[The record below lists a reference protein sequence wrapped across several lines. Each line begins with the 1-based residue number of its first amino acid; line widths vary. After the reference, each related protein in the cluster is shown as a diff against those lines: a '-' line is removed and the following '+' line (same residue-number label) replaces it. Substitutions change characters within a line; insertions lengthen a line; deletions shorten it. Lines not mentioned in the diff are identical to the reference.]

1 MTNYFL
7 SKKKEALVSKSV
19 YDIIKR
25 QNGEAFAQGIRR
37 YDNGI
42 FDVPNLPEIVKF
54 AGRNPILLLP
64 FLESLKQVKIS
75 GVETGKSP
83 FELLKEAG
91 YEAFYAD
98 SLEKQNQIE
107 PYYAENEA
115 LCTFMDKS
123 RYIRYH
129 IIHAIKEGAEKLK
142 RSDFKGKEKRE
153 DAYATSVLSIQIL
166 KEGGFISIK
175 NRYNHGVDNSDNT
188 FNSNPDNIIKGLSLS
203 LKRHFN
209 VDFSSQEKDLPIG
222 YQYID
227 GKIYQIHTER
237 DHIYFGD
244 RFYIQNGV
252 VHFLDKDF
260 EMVVDDFIIDLKRR
274 KVYYPEATGPLN
286 RVGQISQEQS
296 NLHLLIEDEIKD
308 KVVRVSKSGD
318 EKAFF
323 ANGNLILKV
332 KGNQLTHLYLPTSK
346 RQAISLFNFHPT
358 IEVFESVFVSEIQGT
373 SFYHCPCLKEVKM
386 PLVKEVLEMFMVNN
400 KALVEVDFP
409 SLEKMGKNA
418 FIQLPS
424 ISKLV
429 FFSLKEVGPY
439 CLRELNG
446 LTKLSAPQLEKV
458 GLNSLQRLLSIS
470 TLELASLKICDN
482 GAISSCPQLKEI
494 KLQKLQSVADYCVC
508 DVPKLEVL
516 NMPLLEKVGDFS
528 LRHLGLKSLLL
539 TTLKEVGHECF
550 HCNKKLRKSAF
561 PNLEKTGAGFLSN
574 CPCLMEVEV
583 PNLKVFQTDIFKK
596 SNNLKVIKADS
607 LTQISKYAGL
617 KYLPS
622 LMCLYAPNLEERV
635 LFASFYLHPFQEQ
648 LILRNK
654 SQEYLQMMREGQKGR
669 FYE

>member
-1 MTNYFL
+1 M
-7 SKKKEALVSKSV
+7 SKSV
-19 YDIIKR
+19 YETIKR
-25 QNGEAFAQGIRR
+25 QNGEAFAQAIRR

-42 FDVPNLPEIVKF
+42 FDVENLPEIVKF
-54 AGRNPILLLP
+54 AGRNPIPLLP
-64 FLESLKQVKIS
+64 FLESLKQVKIPE
-75 GVETGKSP
+75 VETEKSP

-91 YEAFYAD
+91 YKAFYANT
-98 SLEKQNQIE
+98 LEKQNSIE
-107 PYYAENEA
+107 PYYTENEA

-129 IIHAIKEGAEKLK
+129 IIHAIKEGAEQLK

-153 DAYATSVLSIQIL
+153 DEYGVSVLSIQIL

-175 NRYNHGVDNSDNT
+175 NRYNHGVENSDNT
-188 FNSNPDNIIKGLSLS
+188 YNSNPDNIIKGLSLA

-222 YQYID
+222 YQFID
-227 GKIYQIHTER
+227 GKIYKYHTER
-237 DHIYFGD
+237 EHIYFGD

-252 VHFLDKDF
+252 VNFLDKDF
-260 EMVVDDFIIDLKRR
+260 EIVVDDFVIDLKRK
-274 KVYYPEATGPLN
+274 KVYYPEVNGSLKKT
-286 RVGQISQEQS
+286 SQKSQDKS

-318 EKAFF
+318 EKALFV
-323 ANGNLILKV
+323 NGNLILKA
-332 KGNQLTHLYLPTSK
+332 KANQLTHLYLPSTK
-346 RQAISLFNFHPT
+346 RQAASLFNFHPT
-358 IEVFESVFVSEIQGT
+358 IEVFESAFISEIQGT

-386 PLVKEVLEMFMVNN
+386 PLVKEILGMFMVNN

-409 SLEKMGKNA
+409 SLEKMGKNS
-418 FIQLPS
+418 FLQLPS

-458 GLNSLQRLLSIS
+458 GLNSLQKLLSLA
-470 TLELASLKICDN
+470 TLELGALKMCDN
-482 GAISSCPQLKEI
+482 GVISSCPQLKEI
-494 KLQKLQSVADYCVC
+494 KLQKLQSLADYCVC

-516 NMPLLEKVGDFS
+516 DIPLLEKMGDFS
-528 LRHLGLKSLLL
+528 LNNLGLKSLFLP
-539 TTLKEVGHECF
+539 TLKEVGNECLYR
-550 HCNKKLRKSAF
+550 NKKLRKAVF
-561 PNLEKTGAGFLSN
+561 LNLEKTGAGFLSN
-574 CPCLMEVEV
+574 CNCLMEVEV
-583 PNLKVFQTDIFKK
+583 PNLKEFQTDIFKK

-607 LTQISKYAGL
+607 LAQISKYAGL

-622 LMCLYAPNLEERV
+622 LMCLYAPLLDERS

-648 LILRNK
+648 LILRSGSK
-654 SQEYLQMMREGQKGR
+654 EYLQMMREGQKGR
-669 FYE
+669 LYE

>member
-1 MTNYFL
+1 MSRTI
-7 SKKKEALVSKSV
+7 
-19 YDIIKR
+19 YDVIKR

-42 FDVPNLPEIVKF
+42 FDIPNLPEIVKF
-54 AGRNPILLLP
+54 AGRNPLPLLP
-64 FLESLKQVKIS
+64 FLESLKQVKIPEI
-75 GVETGKSP
+75 ETDKNP

-91 YEAFYAD
+91 YDAFYAD
-98 SLEKQNQIE
+98 TLEKQNSIE
-107 PYYAENEA
+107 PYYTENEA

-129 IIHAIKEGAEKLK
+129 IIHAIKEGAEQLK

-153 DAYATSVLSIQIL
+153 DEYGVSVLSIQIL

-175 NRYNHGVDNSDNT
+175 NRYNHGVENSDNT
-188 FNSNPDNIIKGLSLS
+188 YNSNPDNIMKGLSLA

-222 YQYID
+222 YQFID
-227 GKIYQIHTER
+227 GKIYKYHTER
-237 DHIYFGD
+237 EHIYFGD

-252 VHFLDKDF
+252 VNFLDKDF
-260 EMVVDDFIIDLKRR
+260 EIVVDDFVIDLKRK
-274 KVYYPEATGPLN
+274 KVYYPEVNGSLKKT
-286 RVGQISQEQS
+286 SQKSQDKS

-318 EKAFF
+318 EKALFV
-323 ANGNLILKV
+323 NGNLILKA
-332 KGNQLTHLYLPTSK
+332 KANQLTHLYLPSTK
-346 RQAISLFNFHPT
+346 RQAASLFNFHPT
-358 IEVFESVFVSEIQGT
+358 IEVFESAFISEIQGT

-386 PLVKEVLEMFMVNN
+386 PLVKEVCGMFMVNN

-409 SLEKMGKNA
+409 SLEKMGKNS
-418 FIQLPS
+418 FLQLPS

-458 GLNSLQRLLSIS
+458 GLNSFQKLLNLA
-470 TLELASLKICDN
+470 TLELGALKMCDN
-482 GAISSCPQLKEI
+482 GVISSCPQLKEI
-494 KLQKLQSVADYCVC
+494 KLQKLQSLADYCVC

-516 NMPLLEKVGDFS
+516 DVPLLEKMGDFS
-528 LRHLGLKSLLL
+528 LNNLGLKSLFLP
-539 TTLKEVGHECF
+539 TLKEVGNECLYR
-550 HCNKKLRKSAF
+550 NKKLRKAVF
-561 PNLEKTGAGFLSN
+561 LNLEKTGAGFLSN
-574 CPCLMEVEV
+574 CNCLMEVEV
-583 PNLKVFQTDIFKK
+583 PNLKEFQTDIFKK

-607 LTQISKYAGL
+607 LAQISKYAGL

-622 LMCLYAPNLEERV
+622 LMCLYAPLLDERS

-648 LILRNK
+648 LILRSGSK
-654 SQEYLQMMREGQKGR
+654 EYLQMMREGQKGR
-669 FYE
+669 LYE